1 MPKEKF
7 FNYNG
12 TTYKEENGKVYFY
25 KKFVN
30 CFNVD
35 FSRYVEVQDPRPIQ
49 LELPLEVEDD

>member
-7 FNYNG
+7 FNHNG
-12 TTYKEENGKVYFY
+12 YTYKEVNGKVYYY

-35 FSRYVEVQDPRPIQ
+35 FSKYVEVPDPRIW
-49 LELPLEVEDD
+49 EEDLEVEDE